1 MKIKTFTS
9 LLALIVLGLAATAT
23 ASAQSAQGSYQF
35 SLEDGYTKYVEFD
48 AATQTTGQASGQ
60 MFFSDEAEFF
70 PQDVDGTGEV
80 QESFRGISYKVQFDG
95 LVTSRTRQAV
105 MSGVITE
112 STVSSLVG
120 QRVLLTVEDGDGF
133 ETTDKL
139 TWGRYEQ
146 PAITWTPSD
155 AELEVDPGV
164 GLTWVATDAERRED
178 EGYSMPRDTKI
189 GTKTFPLSSFDFF
202 EPAQAA
208 GEIRVQP

>member
-1 MKIKTFTS
+1 MKIKTFPS
-9 LLALIVLGLAATAT
+9 LLALIVLGLAATMT

-35 SLEDGYTKYVEFD
+35 SMEDGYTKYVEFD
-48 AATQTTGQASGQ
+48 AATQSGGQASGQ
-60 MFFSDEAEFF
+60 MFFSDEAEYV
-70 PQDVDGTGEV
+70 PQDVDGTGET
-80 QESFRGISYKVQFDG
+80 QEPIKGLSYKVQFDD
-95 LVTSRTRQAV
+95 LLTSRTQQAV

-146 PAITWTPSD
+146 PAITWVASD

-178 EGYSMPRDTKI
+178 EGIAMPADTKI
-189 GTKTFPLSSFDFF
+189 GTKTFPLSSFEFV
-202 EPAQAA
+202 EPVRPA
-208 GEIRVQP
+208 GEIRVVP

>member
-1 MKIKTFTS
+1 MKIKTFAS
-9 LLALIVLGLAATAT
+9 LLALLLLSLAAAAT

-48 AATQTTGQASGQ
+48 ATQTSGG

-70 PQDVDGTGEV
+70 PQDVDGTGET
-80 QESFRGISYKVQFDG
+80 QEPFRGLSYKVEFDG
-95 LVTSRTRQAV
+95 LLVERNKGV
-105 MSGVITE
+105 MTGVI
-112 STVSSLVG
+112 SDSSDRSLIG
-120 QRVLLTVEDGDGF
+120 QRVLLTVEDGDGN

-139 TWGRYEQ
+139 TWGRYPQ
-146 PAITWTPSD
+146 PAPNWVASD

-178 EGYSMPRDTKI
+178 EGVPMPMDGKI
-189 GTKTFPLSSFDFF
+189 GTKTFPISSFDFF
-202 EPAQAA
+202 EALYSA